1 MKRKHPIQPVVLDE
15 DGRARF
21 VENRIVRFLLDQ
33 YGPGLQ
39 DLSVRFGS
47 GRDDAERA
55 DERADWEQLFML
67 IGYSVSGFADL
78 EPDRRTLAIVDRKA
92 ARLAADRSPAARS
105 NRRGPRR
112 ASSPAVAPRRSIPE
126 SEH

>member
-33 YGPGLQ
+33 YEPGLQ

-47 GRDDAERA
+47 GRDEAERA
-55 DERADWEQLFML
+55 DERADWEHLMML
-67 IGYSVSGFADL
+67 IGYSVAGFGDL
-78 EPDRRTLAIVDRKA
+78 EPDRRTLAVVDRKA
-92 ARLAADRSPAARS
+92 AKLVAARQA
-105 NRRGPRR
+105 GEE
-112 ASSPAVAPRRSIPE
+112 RS
-126 SEH
+126 